1 MFFKKRVLCNCLL
14 SLETTS
20 LLALKNHLPND
31 SYDMKNTGLWACLSG
46 PYWHTRVLRVDDAVH
61 CELDGTWN
69 SWGVWAVGGNYFDCI
84 NCVGKALPLGVTFP
98 ELRCW
103 PI

>member
-1 MFFKKRVLCNCLL
+1 MLCNCLL

-46 PYWHTRVLRVDDAVH
+46 PYWHTRVLRVDDAVN

-69 SWGVWAVGGNYFDCI
+69 SWGVWAVGEI
-84 NCVGKALPLGVTFP
+84 ILIALI
-98 ELRCW
+98 ELSRLFHSGD
-103 PI
+103 IS